1 VPRKFSIALFLHSIR
16 SDWNNGHAH
25 FMRGLVRALVQM
37 GHTVT
42 CFERESD
49 WSIDNLRDEGEA
61 GHKSLL
67 QFETVYPEIRVAFH
81 NADRDALRAALQRT
95 EIVVVHE
102 WNPPE
107 LIDVLL
113 KLRDEIGFQ
122 ILLHDTHHRASSSP
136 EAIDNLRVARF
147 DGVLAF
153 GQALKQI
160 YRSRFG
166 LERVWVLHEGADTS
180 VFHPRND
187 PKTMDVLWV
196 GNWGDEERSRE
207 ICEYL
212 VHPAASL
219 PQFSFMVHGVRY
231 PAHGLEALRNA
242 HIRFGG
248 YLANLDAAK
257 KYAEARLTFHIPRQQ
272 YSTAMTG
279 IPTIRI
285 FEALASGI
293 PLISAPWSDSEAL
306 FRPGDFRMVANGAEM
321 ITAIRQLLKD
331 PVRAS
336 EQAAQGLRT
345 VLARHTCRHRAE
357 EFTSICEELT
367 T

>member
-1 VPRKFSIALFLHSIR
+1 
-16 SDWNNGHAH
+16 
-25 FMRGLVRALVQM
+25 MRGLVRALVQM

-136 EAIDNLRVARF
+136 KAIENLQVACF

-153 GQALKQI
+153 GHALQEI

-207 ICEYL
+207 LCEYL
-212 VHPAASL
+212 VRPAASL

-242 HIRFGG
+242 HVRFGG

-257 KYAEARLTFHIPRQQ
+257 KYAEARLTLHIPRQQ

-279 IPTIRI
+279 IPTIRV

-345 VLARHTCRHRAE
+345 VLAQHTCRHRAE

>member
-1 VPRKFSIALFLHSIR
+1 VPRNFSIAFFTHSLR

-25 FMRGLVRALVQM
+25 FMRGLVRALGRM

-42 CFERESD
+42 CFEREAG
-49 WSIDNLRDEGEA
+49 WSIDNLREEGEA

-67 QFETVYPEIRVAFH
+67 QFESTYPDIRIAFH
-81 NADRDALRAALQRT
+81 SANRDALRVALRST
-95 EIVVVHE
+95 EVVVVHE
-102 WNPPE
+102 WNPPD
-107 LIDVLL
+107 LIQVLL
-113 KLRDEIGFQ
+113 ELRDDLGFQ
-122 ILLHDTHHRASSSP
+122 ILFHDTHHRASSSP
-136 EAIDNLRVARF
+136 ETIANLQVDRF

-153 GQALKQI
+153 GRALQQI
-160 YRSRFG
+160 YQSRFV

-180 VFHPRND
+180 VFHPRKE
-187 PKTMDVLWV
+187 PKTMDALWV

-212 VHPAASL
+212 IRPAATLRQYSYV
-219 PQFSFMVHGVRY
+219 VHGVRY
-231 PAHGLEALRNA
+231 PPHGLEALRDA
-242 HIRFGG
+242 HIGYGG
-248 YLANLDAAK
+248 YLPNLDAPK
-257 KYAEARLTFHIPRQQ
+257 KYAKARLTFHIPRQQ

-279 IPTIRI
+279 IPTIRV

-306 FRPGDFRMVANGAEM
+306 FRPGDFRMVSSGAEM
-321 ITAIRQLLKD
+321 TSAILQLLQD

-336 EQAAQGLRT
+336 EQAALGLET
-345 VLARHTCRHRAE
+345 ILARHTCSHRAQ

-367 T
+367 A